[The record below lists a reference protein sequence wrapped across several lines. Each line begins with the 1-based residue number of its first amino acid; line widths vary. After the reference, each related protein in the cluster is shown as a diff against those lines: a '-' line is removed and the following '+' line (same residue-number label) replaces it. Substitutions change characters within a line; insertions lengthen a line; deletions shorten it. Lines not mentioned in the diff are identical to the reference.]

1 LMIGLDIVKDKA
13 SREPDGARRLEIIQ
27 ECFRRGL
34 ILIGCGKSTIRF
46 APPLTI
52 DTEDADIAVRIV
64 DEAMTALGV

>member
-1 LMIGLDIVKDKA
+1 KDKA
-13 SREPDGARRLEIIQ
+13 TREPNPEMRLKIIQ

-52 DTEDADIAVRIV
+52 DTEDTDIAVSIV